1 MFDSDLTMGSARTQ
15 AQQHALMGLRRSVQM
30 VNPIHFDKK
39 SNPFGM
45 PKSNVSVMK
54 AAPQLRSQFVQTT
67 LMWSFSELRGNQF
80 D

>member
-15 AQQHALMGLRRSVQM
+15 VQQHALMGLRRSVQM

-45 PKSNVSVMK
+45 PKSKCICYEGSSPTPKPVCPNNIDVEL
-54 AAPQLRSQFVQTT
+54 LRA
-67 LMWSFSELRGNQF
+67 
-80 D
+80 